1 MAEEKLPVT
10 SNNNKLDCNQQRA
23 PAGRC
28 FSFVTRRAPLF
39 LPAGDLQLAGNSP
52 TRGGLPVLRRR
63 ETAPNLFGAAPGS
76 GPAPPSLCPLAA
88 PHRDPAQDGQQGWG
102 TAGLAAGQGRRVQ
115 GSEVHGSGVQGA
127 WQQGAGQRGAV
138 PHPAQPPAPSP
149 SPSPTPLSCAAGT
162 PSWCGQ
168 KTKQN
173 QLLLQCF
180 PLKAGTSEPVGS

>member
-39 LPAGDLQLAGNSP
+39 LPAGDLQLAGNAP
-52 TRGGLPVLRRR
+52 TRGGLLVLRRR

-115 GSEVHGSGVQGA
+115 GSGVHGSGVQGA
-127 WQQGAGQRGAV
+127 WQKGAGQRGAV

-149 SPSPTPLSCAAGT
+149 SPSPAPLSCVAGT
-162 PSWCGQ
+162 SSWCGQ